1 MISPTEQYKITKTFD
16 NVHDLAYSRLFET
29 YLKYELKGDKKLL
42 DNDSTDQET
51 VLKRLTFGRP
61 VPGMIHTFI
70 HLNEKNLAQ
79 IQNAAAGKTIFFH
92 DFTPIVF
99 CTSFNP
105 MNNLMK
111 GLNLTMLPSSER
123 LKFLQA
129 YYDNYKSFLD
139 KIEEK
144 TEYNKVAANINYII
158 ISLTGKNPQLF
169 KKFNSEQSAFFE
181 YAYRSYNLKN
191 VAKFRMIEYEEWQYI
206 PFYDAQ
212 QSFKK
217 INISEIH
224 KTYWDNKNKITR

>member
-1 MISPTEQYKITKTFD
+1 MISPTELYDITKKLD
-16 NVHDLAYSRLFET
+16 DVRDIAYNRLFET

-42 DNDSTDQET
+42 DIDSTDQET
-51 VLKRLTFGRP
+51 VLNRLTFGRP
-61 VPGMIHTFI
+61 VPGMIYTFI

-79 IQNAAAGKTIFFH
+79 IQNLATGKSISFH
-92 DFTPIVF
+92 DFTPILF

-105 MNNLMK
+105 INKLMK

-129 YYDNYKSFLD
+129 YYDNYKDFL
-139 KIEEK
+139 KNIEEK
-144 TEYNKVAANINYII
+144 TEYNKMAANINYII
-158 ISLTGKNPQLF
+158 ISITGKNPQLF
-169 KKFNSEQSAFFE
+169 KKFSAEQGAYFE
-181 YAYRSYNLKN
+181 YAYRSYNLEN

-217 INISEIH
+217 INIAQIH
-224 KTYWDNKNKITR
+224 KTYWDNKNKSR